1 KLFATESVRP
11 VVNECYQIFGGYAYM
26 EDYPI
31 ARIYRDVAAM
41 TIGAGTSEIMREI
54 ISRENKVG

>member
-1 KLFATESVRP
+1 
-11 VVNECYQIFGGYAYM
+11 M

-41 TIGAGTSEIMREI
+41 TIGAGTSEVMREI
-54 ISRENKVG
+54 ISRENKIGVSSNLISIKS